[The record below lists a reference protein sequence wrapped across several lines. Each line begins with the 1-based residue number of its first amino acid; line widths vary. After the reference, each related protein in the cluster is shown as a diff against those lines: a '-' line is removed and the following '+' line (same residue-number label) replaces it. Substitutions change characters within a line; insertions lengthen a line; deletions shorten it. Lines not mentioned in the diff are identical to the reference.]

1 MKPSDRLLFQQGG
14 RCFFCRQPVPASEV
28 SVEHLVASS
37 NGGSNSESNLVVC
50 CLTLNQLLGNLPLK
64 DKLRVII
71 GDGLPFRCPAQQGR
85 SASGTAVTTTGG
97 TKRNSIA
104 ADVEPA
110 WDEICELLD
119 PDCDSSL
126 RSSPSCSSTP
136 AGIAASQT
144 DHDAFH
150 EHDKQDELHEHDEH
164 ADHHQLP
171 SGARRGDSWLPDELQ
186 TTAPPIAAGL
196 CDKAELKRRVAC
208 TVWRL
213 TKTPPARPTVFRKLR
228 AYLRIHVVGNR
239 SNEELDQLLAAMK
252 QRQMIKVD
260 PQGRI
265 SYCKQIDPE
274 KGF

>member
-50 CLTLNQLLGNLPLK
+50 CLTLNQLLGNLSLK

-104 ADVEPA
+104 ADVQPA
-110 WDEICELLD
+110 WDEICALLD
-119 PDCDSSL
+119 PDCDSSP

-136 AGIAASQT
+136 PGIAASQS
-144 DHDAFH
+144 DHNAFH
-150 EHDKQDELHEHDEH
+150 EHDKQDELLEHDEH
-164 ADHHQLP
+164 GDHHQLP
-171 SGARRGDSWLPDELQ
+171 GGARRGDSWLPDELQ
-186 TTAPPIAAGL
+186 TTAPPIAEGMSN
-196 CDKAELKRRVAC
+196 KAELKRRVAC
-208 TVWRL
+208 AVFRL
-213 TKTPPARPTVFRKLR
+213 TKTPPARPTGIRKFQTYLR
-228 AYLRIHVVGNR
+228 AHVVGNR
-239 SNEELDQLLAAMK
+239 KKEELDQLVAALN
-252 QRQMIKVD
+252 QRQLIKVD
-260 PQGRI
+260 SQGRI
-265 SYCKQIDPE
+265 SYSKQIDPE
-274 KGF
+274 NGF